1 MAAGATL
8 DQARAARQA
17 ALDRL
22 AADRGG
28 TLRVNGIG
36 LARTKD
42 GGWAL
47 KVNLEAAAPAGTALP
62 EEISGVPV
70 RYEVVGRVRARTA
83 RRPI

>member
-28 TLRVNGIG
+28 TLRVN

-83 RRPI
+83 RRPF